1 MRSRSQRLILLALLF
16 WLAAAAGSP
25 TRSWSVEE
33 IEHFLATAQITDFH
47 RLSEGVTNAV
57 RATLSDGKSS
67 HDAQIQQIDISKP
80 SYPTAKG
87 WELNFRDYWG
97 YNVAAY
103 RLSRILSLDRVPV
116 SVRREIEGK
125 GAAVTWWIDNL
136 LMTEKTRFLTKVR
149 PPDVDDWNRQMY
161 TVRVFDQLIYNTD
174 RNLGNLV
181 ITEDWKI
188 WMIDHTRAFRL
199 HKELE
204 NPQQLVM
211 CERGLLQAM
220 RRLDRI
226 SLSRELGEYLT
237 SDEIEALLARRD
249 KMVDHFDR
257 QIAQDGEEKVLFE
270 ENP

>member
-1 MRSRSQRLILLALLF
+1 MRSRTRRLVSLALLF
-16 WLAAAAGSP
+16 GIVAAAGP
-25 TRSWSVEE
+25 PARSWTDEE
-33 IEHFLATAQITDFH
+33 IESFLATAEIIDL
-47 RLSEGVTNAV
+47 RPLSEGVTNAV
-57 RATLSDGKSS
+57 RATFTGGKSS
-67 HDAQIQQIDISKP
+67 HDAQIQQVDISKP

-103 RLSRILSLDRVPV
+103 RLSRMLNLERVPV
-116 SVRREIEGK
+116 SVRREIDGK
-125 GAAVTWWIDNL
+125 GVAVTWWIDDS
-136 LMTEKTRFLTKVR
+136 LMTEKTRFQTNVR

-181 ITEDWKI
+181 ITQDWKI

-211 CERGLLQAM
+211 CERGLLEAM

-226 SLSRELGEYLT
+226 SLSREIGEYLT
-237 SDEIEALLARRD
+237 SDEIDALLARRD
-249 KMVDHFDR
+249 KMVGHFDR

-270 ENP
+270 EKP